1 MTSEVR
7 RIGGLRPPA
16 EVTGPL
22 AEHAAAFKQMLIEQG
37 YARGTI
43 SAHLGLM
50 SRVSR
55 WLDVQGLPARALAD
69 LGEVDRFFAERRA
82 KGCRLRIT
90 ARSLVPLLD
99 FLRDRQVIGAQ
110 DVQRDLHAV
119 HQLATPAVRDTQPTA
134 ASRIATSTRRRDR
147 IQLFSDSSHLTVA
160 LGASR

>member
-22 AEHAAAFKQMLIEQG
+22 AEHAAAFKQMLIGQG

-69 LGEVDRFFAERRA
+69 LAEVDRFFAERRE
-82 KGCRLRIT
+82 GI
-90 ARSLVPLLD
+90 
-99 FLRDRQVIGAQ
+99 
-110 DVQRDLHAV
+110 
-119 HQLATPAVRDTQPTA
+119 PAAD
-134 ASRIATSTRRRDR
+134 
-147 IQLFSDSSHLTVA
+147 HGTVA
-160 LGASR
+160 GAAAGLPAGPAGDRRTGRPRGHTGRGAAGRVPHLP

>member
-69 LGEVDRFFAERRA
+69 LGES
-82 KGCRLRIT
+82 T
-90 ARSLVPLLD
+90 ASSPATVP
-99 FLRDRQVIGAQ
+99 
-110 DVQRDLHAV
+110 
-119 HQLATPAVRDTQPTA
+119 
-134 ASRIATSTRRRDR
+134 
-147 IQLFSDSSHLTVA
+147 
-160 LGASR
+160 

>member
-22 AEHAAAFKQMLIEQG
+22 AEHAAAFKQMLIGQG

-69 LGEVDRFFAERRA
+69 LAEVDRFFAERRA
-82 KGCRLRIT
+82 KGCPAEELRPNIRLTGNI
-90 ARSLVPLLD
+90 
-99 FLRDRQVIGAQ
+99 LRGSGR
-110 DVQRDLHAV
+110 R
-119 HQLATPAVRDTQPTA
+119 VR
-134 ASRIATSTRRRDR
+134 
-147 IQLFSDSSHLTVA
+147 
-160 LGASR
+160 

>member
-7 RIGGLRPPA
+7 RIGGLRPMA

-55 WLDVQGLPARALAD
+55 WLDVQGLPARALTD
-69 LGEVDRFFAERRA
+69 LAEVDRFYRRTGHPRGHTGRGA
-82 KGCRLRIT
+82 AGR
-90 ARSLVPLLD
+90 VP
-99 FLRDRQVIGAQ
+99 
-110 DVQRDLHAV
+110 
-119 HQLATPAVRDTQPTA
+119 
-134 ASRIATSTRRRDR
+134 
-147 IQLFSDSSHLTVA
+147 HLP
-160 LGASR
+160 